1 VTLAARLVA
10 PLLALVFL
18 LAGCGSSPP
27 SKFYVLTADPV
38 PPPRIPW
45 RLAG

>member
-1 VTLAARLVA
+1 MTFAARLAA
-10 PLLALVFL
+10 PLLTLVFL

-38 PPPRIPW
+38 PPLP
-45 RLAG
+45 